1 LPAHTPVILYNG
13 TYKAP
18 YTVKAQGNLV
28 NYRPTVETMF
38 RTGLSTETL
47 ARKSAINLV
56 NEFNKW
62 NLGGREVIPVGH
74 GTQLQIPFPKPY
86 VTPTVGVK
94 DIPMPTLTPTVLGK
108 YWGNKKMND
117 IFNMQSIGLR
127 PIIPDGSVQTTLFKK
142 GGKVKK
148 VRKCENGTQGL
159 YGNTLGVKNPFNKF
173 SAYNPL
179 AAYDP
184 VTGQMSPFRASLEM
198 NRSVEATKAELESMV
213 QNFKTDPLG
222 YNKYKPKFFQTEF
235 SDIDISN
242 SSKDGTIGT
251 TNQFT
256 QGVDKKTP
264 YN

>member
-1 LPAHTPVILYNG
+1 MIPPQVYQPSTQLALPAHTPAILYNG

-28 NYRPTVETMF
+28 NYRPTVETML
-38 RTGLSTETL
+38 RIGPSTETL

-62 NLGGREVIPVGH
+62 NPRGREVIPVGH

-86 VTPTVGVK
+86 VTPTVGVR

-117 IFNMQSIGLR
+117 IFNMQSMGLR
-127 PIIPDGSVQTTLFKK
+127 PIIPDGSVQTTMFKK

-148 VRKCENGTQGL
+148 VRKCENGFPGYAQGL
-159 YGNTLGVKNPFNKF
+159 DLGIRFDNKGNVVNIDPITGLPKDGNAIDLNEVAMSQPHLYRNNDGEIVRRPKLKTDGEGIYGNG
-173 SAYNPL
+173 
-179 AAYDP
+179 
-184 VTGQMSPFRASLEM
+184 G
-198 NRSVEATKAELESMV
+198 
-213 QNFKTDPLG
+213 
-222 YNKYKPKFFQTEF
+222 
-235 SDIDISN
+235 
-242 SSKDGTIGT
+242 
-251 TNQFT
+251 FT
-256 QGVDKKTP
+256 QGVDKKSP